1 MSTTTLDLRINSTG
15 AQAGARVIKRSL
27 SDIGR
32 ATGTVKDKLL
42 SMKTLLL
49 SAASG
54 WGIKK
59 LATSFIDVAA
69 QMEQFHLTL
78 KTVIKDAA
86 ETERA
91 FAWVREFAK
100 TTPFNTDEVVEAF
113 TLMKT
118 VGMDTVMAVED
129 IVRISGDAAMVFGRS
144 ITDVASALIGMNS
157 MTLRQFGIEVDR
169 ESSQWTAKLGDRIIE
184 TEDNITSLRRAV
196 LELLEDAF
204 AGGMKEAEN
213 QWRGSIRTMSSLWY
227 EMRADIMGDAGS
239 GGPFA
244 ALEKAVVR
252 VKDRWMEWT
261 EDTSYQHFLAQAQ
274 DGIMQVIQSALSGV
288 QAMTKA
294 LGGLYDYVSSLPST
308 AGMGLIGAYFFGV
321 KGAVI
326 GTLLGATSDLIDNI
340 RDGTIHLD
348 TDVSMPGTK
357 PEDLMNLAGGYG
369 AWAPATVGGMDLSQE
384 TAPALAPMVDGVI
397 TGVQILKQEIQAA
410 YESSK
415 LEKDQWLGISEAVET
430 VSNKT
435 KALVEVASPLKDI
448 AKTAKEHFS
457 ELAVKLS
464 DSLGISRAEAET
476 RIAASQAVGEAT
488 AWEIE
493 RLDERNRL
501 QEEVRTAAERVM
513 ASTEPI
519 RGLYDDLA
527 TRADMWTKSLTDG
540 MASAIVQGND
550 LADVLQNIGKSVLQ
564 WGLSQFLGGIFPSV
578 GGFHGGGVIGVD
590 SPTFTRKIPRYHS
603 GGIVGKD
610 EVPAILQK
618 GEMVLTRGQQEA
630 LQRREK
636 SGTTVNNITIQ
647 ACDSASF
654 TQMLQRDKGTLEALI
669 CQSMER
675 NDRVRKSMRN
685 TLG

>member
-1 MSTTTLDLRINSTG
+1 MSVHSLDLRINASG
-15 AQAGARVIKRSL
+15 AQSGARVIQRSM

-32 ATGTVKDKLL
+32 ATDTIKNKLFNL
-42 SMKTLLL
+42 KTFLLT
-49 SAASG
+49 AATG

-59 LATSFIDVAA
+59 LASSFIDVAA

-78 KTVIKDAA
+78 KTVIKDGA

-227 EMRADIMGDAGS
+227 EMKAGIMGDAGS
-239 GGPFA
+239 GGPFDA
-244 ALEKAVVR
+244 IEKAVVR
-252 VKDRWMEWT
+252 VKDRWMSWT
-261 EDTSYQHFLAQAQ
+261 EDTSYQAFLAKAQ
-274 DGIMQVIQSALSGV
+274 DGIMEVVQSALSGA
-288 QAMTKA
+288 QAITKA

-326 GTLLGATSDLIDNI
+326 GTLLGATNDLINNLQSGNVHFDA
-340 RDGTIHLD
+340 
-348 TDVSMPGTK
+348 DVSTGMS
-357 PEDLMNLAGGYG
+357 PEEMMNIAGGYG
-369 AWAPATVGGMDLSQE
+369 AWAPSGAGEADLSKA
-384 TAPALAPMVDGVI
+384 TSPLSAPAVEGV
-397 TGVQILKQEIQAA
+397 VSALELVKQEIDAA

-415 LEKDQWLGISEAVET
+415 LQKDQWLGISEAVET
-430 VSNKT
+430 VSNNA
-435 KALVEVASPLKDI
+435 KALVETASPLKEI
-448 AKTAKEHFS
+448 AQGAKEHFS
-457 ELAVKLS
+457 ELAIKLS

-476 RIAASQAVGEAT
+476 R
-488 AWEIE
+488 
-493 RLDERNRL
+493 
-501 QEEVRTAAERVM
+501 
-513 ASTEPI
+513 
-519 RGLYDDLA
+519 
-527 TRADMWTKSLTDG
+527 
-540 MASAIVQGND
+540 
-550 LADVLQNIGKSVLQ
+550 
-564 WGLSQFLGGIFPSV
+564 
-578 GGFHGGGVIGVD
+578 
-590 SPTFTRKIPRYHS
+590 
-603 GGIVGKD
+603 
-610 EVPAILQK
+610 
-618 GEMVLTRGQQEA
+618 
-630 LQRREK
+630 
-636 SGTTVNNITIQ
+636 
-647 ACDSASF
+647 
-654 TQMLQRDKGTLEALI
+654 
-669 CQSMER
+669 
-675 NDRVRKSMRN
+675 
-685 TLG
+685 